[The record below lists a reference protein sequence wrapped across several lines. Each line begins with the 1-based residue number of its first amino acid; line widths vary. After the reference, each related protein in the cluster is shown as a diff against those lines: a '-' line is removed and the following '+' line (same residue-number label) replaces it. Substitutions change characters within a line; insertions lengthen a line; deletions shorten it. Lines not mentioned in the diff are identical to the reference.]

1 LENNYVYKTTVLCEP
16 QLGKRGLYPTQ
27 YFKSPGEYV
36 FTMRNVIAYSNG
48 KRTLLEIAQK
58 INKPI
63 WELYGVVDKLV
74 EENILQVRTK
84 E

>member
-1 LENNYVYKTTVLCEP
+1 
-16 QLGKRGLYPTQ
+16 
-27 YFKSPGEYV
+27 
-36 FTMRNVIAYSNG
+36 MRNVIAYSNG

>member
-1 LENNYVYKTTVLCEP
+1 MFIKQLYCVNHSLENVDSTRHNISNL
-16 QLGKRGLYPTQ
+16 
-27 YFKSPGEYV
+27 PGEYV

-63 WELYGVVDKLV
+63 WELYGIVQRLM
-74 EENILQVRTK
+74 EEKILLCVGD
-84 E
+84 